1 MTAADAPVNMLS
13 ESVRRH
19 SRGFLAF
26 GIVLLLVGIAA
37 IVFPLVTVLAVEL
50 LVGWVLLI
58 NGVLAVWH
66 AWSARHWRGF
76 GLSMLTGLLSLAVG
90 LALLLYPVTG
100 VLSLTLLVAVFLI
113 AEGILR
119 ATLAVRLRPLDHWG
133 TLLASGILSVVLG
146 VLILSQWPEAAAWLI
161 GVLVGIDLVAAG
173 LVAILLA
180 TASRAAGRGQR
191 AQ

>member
-1 MTAADAPVNMLS
+1 MT
-13 ESVRRH
+13 R
-19 SRGFLAF
+19 
-26 GIVLLLVGIAA
+26 LLVGIAA
-37 IVFPLVTVLAVEL
+37 ILFPLVTVLAVEL
-50 LVGWVLLI
+50 LVGWVLLVDGI
-58 NGVLAVWH
+58 LAIWH

-100 VLSLTLLVAVFLI
+100 VLSLTLLVAVFLV

-119 ATLAVRLRPLDHWG
+119 ATLALRLRPFDHWG
-133 TLLASGILSVVLG
+133 TLLASGILSMILG
-146 VLILSQWPEAAAWLI
+146 AVILSQWPEAAAWLI
-161 GVLVGIDLVAAG
+161 GILVGVDLVAAG

-180 TASRAAGRGQR
+180 MASRSAARAQR